1 LILQHDHDAPAGVLA
16 EWAGARGWTLEVVR
30 HDRGETAPPS
40 LAGFDRLVSLGS
52 ACHAGDN
59 AVPWQDEE
67 RRTLRLAADEQVPV
81 LGICFGGQSLALALG
96 GAVRRAARA
105 ELGWVSAGTAA
116 PELVDDGPWL
126 SWHVDEILPPA
137 GAEVLARNEVC
148 VQAWRLGPHVG
159 LQFHPEVDEAIVAGW
174 IAAAPQDPPVP
185 ADLAQQTAALAP
197 DARERAFRLFDQL
210 LTVGASVA

>member
-1 LILQHDHDAPAGVLA
+1 
-16 EWAGARGWTLEVVR
+16 
-30 HDRGETAPPS
+30 
-40 LAGFDRLVSLGS
+40 
-52 ACHAGDN
+52 
-59 AVPWQDEE
+59 
-67 RRTLRLAADEQVPV
+67 
-81 LGICFGGQSLALALG
+81 
-96 GAVRRAARA
+96 
-105 ELGWVSAGTAA
+105 
-116 PELVDDGPWL
+116 
-126 SWHVDEILPPA
+126 
-137 GAEVLARNEVC
+137 VC